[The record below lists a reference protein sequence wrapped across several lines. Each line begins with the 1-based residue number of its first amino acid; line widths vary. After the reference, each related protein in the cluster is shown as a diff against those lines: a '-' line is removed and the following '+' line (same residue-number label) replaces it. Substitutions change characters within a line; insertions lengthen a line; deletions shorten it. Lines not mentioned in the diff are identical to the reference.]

1 MHLALDLQHW
11 YNMNN
16 MQWKNPQTIKE
27 GFVLRLYDINAF

>member
-16 MQWKNPQTIKE
+16 MQWKKTNRPLTKVLYYVFTI
-27 GFVLRLYDINAF
+27 